1 MSRIRDRGSGQLAIG
16 RGQSQQVA
24 VLKGQAALYR
34 AAVDVVGWGGASGGI
49 RNEGNSF
56 GAGTGDTRSQ
66 ELTGV

>member
-1 MSRIRDRGSGQLAIG
+1 MSRFRDRGSGQLAI
-16 RGQSQQVA
+16 GQSQQVA

-56 GAGTGDTRSQ
+56 GAGTGDTCSQ

>member
-1 MSRIRDRGSGQLAIG
+1 M
-16 RGQSQQVA
+16 
-24 VLKGQAALYR
+24 LKGQAALYR